1 MGKIHFKIDDDMWY
15 TTDSENFSSEPYGTA
30 ALICFIFGIV
40 VIGITYLIWG

>member
-30 ALICFIFGIV
+30 AFIL
-40 VIGITYLIWG
+40 VIFSIAVLGITYLIWG